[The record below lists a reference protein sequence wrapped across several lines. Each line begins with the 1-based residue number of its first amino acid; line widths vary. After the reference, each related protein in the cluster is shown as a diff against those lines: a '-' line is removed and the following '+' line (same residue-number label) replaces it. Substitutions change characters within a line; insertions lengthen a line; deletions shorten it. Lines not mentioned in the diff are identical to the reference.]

1 MRTAIYV
8 AEPSTVTI
16 RPTAPGQT
24 GETGATLYRF
34 QRGAGK
40 PALGTHQLEPGIYMV
55 LSIGGVDV
63 TGNGLTVTPLSKD
76 KDIPPEP
83 KAQVLAAEPGATPDA
98 IARFFQVTK
107 DADPPDPRAPAIP
120 EDEPGMFDDEDDV
133 EDD

>member
-16 RPTAPGQT
+16 RATAPG
-24 GETGATLYRF
+24 ETSATLYRF

-63 TGNGLTVTPLSKD
+63 TGNGLTVAPLSKD

-83 KAQVLAAEPGATPDA
+83 KAAVLAAEPGATPDA

-107 DADPPDPRAPAIP
+107 DADPPDRAPVIA